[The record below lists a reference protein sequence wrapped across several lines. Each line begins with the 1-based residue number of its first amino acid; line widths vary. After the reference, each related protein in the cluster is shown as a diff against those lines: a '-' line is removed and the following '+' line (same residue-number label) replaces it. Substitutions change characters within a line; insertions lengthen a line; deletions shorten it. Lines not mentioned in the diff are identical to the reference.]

1 MYYTILQV
9 TRSFDPYY
17 TLYCISSIPTNGV
30 FLDDWQQDPDA
41 DPAAQEQ
48 LDVEV
53 DDEPIIVKDG

>member
-1 MYYTILQV
+1 M
-9 TRSFDPYY
+9 
-17 TLYCISSIPTNGV
+17 

-53 DDEPIIVKDG
+53 DDEPIILKDG